1 MANYITNILEIRAQ
15 GEDLT
20 RILKH
25 IQRDGDVYGSIDFNK
40 LIPMPDGLDLTE
52 GSITDDSILAYIS
65 HLRNEILAHPDRP
78 GDIHDIKQYVDAA
91 ATVLKGSFGIKEKHY
106 LSKEEIAASAER
118 YDKSAEDFLALGK
131 QYLDNQLS
139 YNAPTWYRWCT
150 RNWGTKWNTDEGCKL
165 RDDNTLHFETAW
177 STPLPVL
184 NALSKKFP
192 SVTFFHQ
199 WSDEDLGYNVG
210 QVTLLN
216 GTVIQE
222 NIPEGGSKEA
232 YDLAFQIQ
240 DLLPE
245 DMCLRYSAKEG
256 TYVYDESLE
265 VDWEYCAPEKPPID
279 NVINQA
285 KEKAFLGADNPKA
298 LPTKDDLVR

>member
-1 MANYITNILEIRAQ
+1 MANFITNILEIRAQ

-40 LIPMPDGLDLTE
+40 LIPMPDGLDLTD
-52 GSITDDSILAYIS
+52 GSITDDAILAYVS
-65 HLRNEILAHPDRP
+65 HLRNEILAHPARP
-78 GDIHDIKQYVDAA
+78 GDVHDIKQYVDAA
-91 ATVLKGSFGIKEKHY
+91 ATVLKSSFGIKEKHY

-118 YDKSAEDFLALGK
+118 YDKSSEDFVALGK

-139 YNAPTWYRWCT
+139 YGAPTWYKWCYK
-150 RNWGTKWNTDEGCKL
+150 NWGTKWNVEDGSKL

-177 STPLPVL
+177 SAPLPIL

-192 SVTFFHQ
+192 TVAFFHQ
-199 WSDEDLGYNVG
+199 WADENLGYNVG
-210 QVTLLN
+210 QLTLLN
-216 GTVIQE
+216 GGIIQK
-222 NIPEGGSKEA
+222 NIPKEGSKDA
-232 YDLAFQIQ
+232 YDLSFQIQ
-240 DLLPE
+240 DLSPE

-265 VDWEYCAPEKPPID
+265 VDWEKCEPEKPHVD
-279 NVINQA
+279 NLISQA
-285 KEKAFLGADNPKA
+285 QEKTLPGADKLKA
-298 LPTKDDLVR
+298 LPAKDEPVR